1 MFSCPSP
8 PRELSLSVIP
18 HVPGHLSV
26 QYTVLRAPQW
36 EVSKGI
42 TLCQDPFLSSVGNGQ
57 SLEQEI
63 SYSISKASFCI
74 SGVPTSGCELCP
86 CLRVEEEGSVSFP
99 VPGPWP
105 LEPPRQMLL
114 IGHTGHWSYVVRLSP
129 KEPVFAVGSL
139 CLRGQSWLTFNS
151 SGPASV
157 LGTSAF

>member
-1 MFSCPSP
+1 MS
-8 PRELSLSVIP
+8 
-18 HVPGHLSV
+18 
-26 QYTVLRAPQW
+26 
-36 EVSKGI
+36 
-42 TLCQDPFLSSVGNGQ
+42 FL
-57 SLEQEI
+57 
-63 SYSISKASFCI
+63 
-74 SGVPTSGCELCP
+74 
-86 CLRVEEEGSVSFP
+86 

-114 IGHTGHWSYVVRLSP
+114 IGHTGHWSRVVRLSP